1 MRQDPLALGAG
12 PLTIEAVVAVARQ
25 RRTVTLAPQVAPR
38 IAAARAVVERLAGA
52 EVPVYGLTTGLGAG
66 VDTRLTADDLV
77 AFQHRAVPARAV
89 GVGPCLPTDI
99 LRALMLVRAAGYAA
113 GGSGASPSMLHALVA
128 ALNAGFHPLVPS
140 KGSIGAD
147 DLAPLAHLGRALLG
161 DPEAEAEVGG
171 EVLPADAALARAGLA
186 PPVLGLKDGHAV
198 VVANALSVGQGC
210 LVLEDA
216 RVTLDA
222 LDAAAALSC
231 EGFRAQLEPLDPRVQ
246 QARPAPGQA
255 QAAARLRALL
265 AGSALEQ
272 PGASRRLQDPL
283 SFRCL
288 APVHG
293 AVRATLEAAREPVAI
308 ELNAAADNPLVAAE
322 AGTGEDAGGGMLH
335 NGNFDMTALVLRFEA
350 LGQALAQAATMA
362 AHRTMKL
369 MSPTVSDLPRFL
381 TPHGQSRTGF
391 ATVQKTIAAL
401 EAEIRHLA
409 LPASLG
415 VLPVADGI
423 EDHASMAPAVVAKTG
438 EIVER
443 LRWLTAI
450 ELAAAAQAVDLR
462 GPLLLG
468 TGTRAVHGFVRGL
481 VAPLEEDRSQ
491 GPDFERLARSIAT
504 GALQQAVA
512 VACRGAGSA
521 GFTGA
526 DP

>member
-1 MRQDPLALGAG
+1 MEMRQDPLALGAG
-12 PLTIEAVVAVARQ
+12 PLTIKAVVAVARQ
-25 RRTVTLAPQVAPR
+25 RRTVALGPLVAPR
-38 IAAARAVVERLAGA
+38 IAAARAVVERLAEA

-66 VDTRLTADDLV
+66 VDTRLTADDLI

-89 GVGPCLPTDI
+89 GVGPRLPTDT
-99 LRALMLVRAAGYAA
+99 LRAMMLVRAAGYAA
-113 GGSGASPSMLHALVA
+113 GGSGASPTMLHALVA

-140 KGSIGAD
+140 EGSIGAD

-161 DPEAEAEVGG
+161 DPDAEVEVGG
-171 EVLPADAALARAGLA
+171 DILPADAALARAGLA

-216 RVTLDA
+216 RVALDA
-222 LDAAAALSC
+222 LDAAATLSC
-231 EGFRAQLEPLDPRVQ
+231 EGFRAQLEPLDLRVQ

-255 QAAARLRALL
+255 EAAARLRALL
-265 AGSALEQ
+265 AGSDLEK
-272 PGASRRLQDPL
+272 PGAARRLQDPL

-293 AVRATLEAAREPVAI
+293 AARVTLEAAREPVSI
-308 ELNAAADNPLVAAE
+308 ELNAAADNPLVAVAE
-322 AGTGEDAGGGMLH
+322 AGTEGGMLH

-350 LGQALAQAATMA
+350 LGQALAHVATMA
-362 AHRTMKL
+362 AHRMMKL
-369 MSPTVSDLPRFL
+369 MSPAVSDLPRFL
-381 TPHGQSRTGF
+381 TPQGQSRTGF

-409 LPASLG
+409 LPASLS

-423 EDHASMAPAVVAKTG
+423 EDHASMAPAVVAKIG
-438 EIVER
+438 EIVGR

-462 GPLLLG
+462 GPLVLG
-468 TGTRAVHGFVRGL
+468 TGTRAVHAFVRNL
-481 VAPLEEDRSQ
+481 VAPLEEDRAQ
-491 GPDFERLARSIAT
+491 GPDFERLAQSIAA

-512 VACRGAGSA
+512 ASG
-521 GFTGA
+521 
-526 DP
+526 

>member
-1 MRQDPLALGAG
+1 MRNYICEMEMRQDPLALGAG

-25 RRTVTLAPQVAPR
+25 RRTVALDPLAAPR
-38 IAAARAVVERLAGA
+38 IAAARAVVERLAEA

-66 VDTRLTADDLV
+66 VDTRLTAGDLI

-89 GVGPCLPTDI
+89 GVGQYLPTDI
-99 LRALMLVRAAGYAA
+99 LRAMMLVRAAGYAA
-113 GGSGASPSMLHALVA
+113 GGSGSSPAMLQALVA

-161 DPEAEAEVGG
+161 DPEAEVEFGG
-171 EVLPADAALARAGLA
+171 DVLPADAALARAGLT
-186 PPVLGLKDGHAV
+186 PPILGLKDGHAV

-216 RVTLDA
+216 RVALDA

-255 QAAARLRALL
+255 EAAARLRALL
-265 AGSALEQ
+265 TGSALEK
-272 PGASRRLQDPL
+272 PGAARRLQDPL

-293 AVRATLEAAREPVAI
+293 AVRVTLEAAREPVAI
-308 ELNAAADNPLVAAE
+308 ELNAAADNPLVVLSEEGAE
-322 AGTGEDAGGGMLH
+322 AWAGGGMLH

-369 MSPTVSDLPRFL
+369 MSPAVSDLPRFL
-381 TPHGQSRTGF
+381 TPQGQSRTGF

-423 EDHASMAPAVVAKTG
+423 EDHASMAPAVVAKTS

-450 ELAAAAQAVDLR
+450 ELTAAAQAVDLR
-462 GPLLLG
+462 GPLVLG
-468 TGTRAVHGFVRGL
+468 AGTRAVHAFVRSL
-481 VAPLEEDRSQ
+481 VAPLKEDRSQ
-491 GPDFERLARSIAT
+491 GPDFERLAQAIAA
-504 GALQQAVA
+504 GKLQQAVA
-512 VACRGAGSA
+512 AIA
-521 GFTGA
+521 
-526 DP
+526 

>member
-1 MRQDPLALGAG
+1 M
-12 PLTIEAVVAVARQ
+12 
-25 RRTVTLAPQVAPR
+25 AP
-38 IAAARAVVERLAGA
+38 
-52 EVPVYGLTTGLGAG
+52 T
-66 VDTRLTADDLV
+66 
-77 AFQHRAVPARAV
+77 ARAV
-89 GVGPCLPTDI
+89 GVGPRLPTDI

-113 GGSGASPSMLHALVA
+113 GGSGASPTMLHALVA

-161 DPEAEAEVGG
+161 DPDAEVEIGG
-171 EVLPADAALARAGLA
+171 DILPADAALARAGLT
-186 PPVLGLKDGHAV
+186 PPVLGLKDGHTV

-216 RVTLDA
+216 RVALDA

-255 QAAARLRALL
+255 EAAARLRALL
-265 AGSALEQ
+265 AGSGLEK
-272 PGASRRLQDPL
+272 PGAARRLQDPL

-293 AVRATLEAAREPVAI
+293 AARVTLEAAREPVAI
-308 ELNAAADNPLVAAE
+308 ELNAAADNPLVAVAE
-322 AGTGEDAGGGMLH
+322 AGTEGGMLH

-381 TPHGQSRTGF
+381 TPQGQSRTGF

-438 EIVER
+438 GIVER

-462 GPLLLG
+462 GPLVLG
-468 TGTRAVHGFVRGL
+468 AGTRAVHAFVRSL

-491 GPDFERLARSIAT
+491 GPDFERLAQSIAA
-504 GALQQAVA
+504 GALQQVLA
-512 VACRGAGSA
+512 AG
-521 GFTGA
+521 G
-526 DP
+526 

>member
-1 MRQDPLALGAG
+1 MEMRQDPLALGAG
-12 PLTIEAVVAVARQ
+12 PLTIEAVVTVARQ
-25 RRTVTLAPQVAPR
+25 RRTVALSPLVVPR
-38 IAAARAVVERLAGA
+38 IAAARTVVERLAGA
-52 EVPVYGLTTGLGAG
+52 EVPIYGLTTGLGAG
-66 VDTRLTADDLV
+66 VDTRLMAGDLI

-89 GVGPCLPTDI
+89 GVGPHLPTDI

-113 GGSGASPSMLHALVA
+113 GGSGASPAMLHALVA

-161 DPEAEAEVGG
+161 DPDAEVEVGG
-171 EVLPADAALARAGLA
+171 EILPADAALARAGLT
-186 PPVLGLKDGHAV
+186 PTVLGLKDGHAV
-198 VVANALSVGQGC
+198 VVANALSVGRGC

-216 RVTLDA
+216 RVALDT

-255 QAAARLRALL
+255 EAAARLRRLL
-265 AGSALEQ
+265 AGSALEK
-272 PGASRRLQDPL
+272 PGAARRLQDPL

-293 AVRATLEAAREPVAI
+293 AVRVTLEAAREPVAI
-308 ELNAAADNPLVAAE
+308 ELNAAADNPLVIITE
-322 AGTGEDAGGGMLH
+322 ESGQDRMLH

-381 TPHGQSRTGF
+381 SPQGQSRTGF

-409 LPASLG
+409 LPVSLG

-462 GPLLLG
+462 GPLTLG
-468 TGTRAVHGFVRGL
+468 TGTGAVQAFVRGL
-481 VAPLEEDRSQ
+481 VAPLDEDRSQ
-491 GPDFERLARSIAT
+491 GPDFERLAQSIAT
-504 GALQQAVA
+504 GALQRAVA
-512 VACRGAGSA
+512 AAG
-521 GFTGA
+521 
-526 DP
+526 

>member
-25 RRTVTLAPQVAPR
+25 RRTVTLDHLVAPR
-38 IAAARAVVERLAGA
+38 IAVTRAVVERLAGA
-52 EVPVYGLTTGLGAG
+52 EVPIYGLTTGLGAG
-66 VDTRLTADDLV
+66 VDTRLTADDLI
-77 AFQHRAVPARAV
+77 AFQRRAVPARAV
-89 GVGPCLPTDI
+89 GVGPRLPTDI

-113 GGSGASPSMLHALVA
+113 GGSGASPSMLQALVA
-128 ALNAGFHPLVPS
+128 ALNAGFHPQVPS

-161 DPEAEAEVGG
+161 DPEAEVEVGG
-171 EVLPADAALARAGLA
+171 DILPADAALARAGLT

-216 RVTLDA
+216 RVALDA

-255 QAAARLRALL
+255 EAAARLRALL
-265 AGSALEQ
+265 AGSDLEK
-272 PGASRRLQDPL
+272 PGVARRLQDPL

-293 AVRATLEAAREPVAI
+293 AARVTLEAAREPVDI
-308 ELNAAADNPLVAAE
+308 ELNAAADNPLVAVAE
-322 AGTGEDAGGGMLH
+322 AGTEGGMLH
-335 NGNFDMTALVLRFEA
+335 NGNFDVTALVLRFEA

-381 TPHGQSRTGF
+381 TPQGQSRTGF

-438 EIVER
+438 AIVER

-450 ELAAAAQAVDLR
+450 ELAAAAQAVDFR
-462 GPLLLG
+462 GPLVIG
-468 TGTRAVHGFVRGL
+468 IGTRAVHAFVRGL

-491 GPDFERLARSIAT
+491 GPDFERLAQSIAA
-504 GALQQAVA
+504 GSLQQAVSA
-512 VACRGAGSA
+512 AG
-521 GFTGA
+521 
-526 DP
+526 